1 MGFPGMSYFGKKK
14 AIEALPQGNAAVPVE
29 PPSSFASIE
38 DASVTKDALVKVP
51 VQPQGTEAA
60 TPTSNPVT
68 LDSVL
73 LAVQNLQDEV
83 RTQRMSFDMVMKGQ
97 ERFNKRTEDEHN
109 HFAARFD
116 ILEHSLTNLQVQH
129 ADVAADLKRTQ
140 DSLAQLE
147 AEYACAS
154 WTKREHMDE
163 QQLEH
168 DLIGF
173 LDTNKL
179 ALIL

>member
-1 MGFPGMSYFGKKK
+1 MGFPGMSHFGKKK
-14 AIEALPQGNAAVPVE
+14 AIEALPQGMTAAPVG

-38 DASVTKDALVKVP
+38 DASVTKDALVEVP

-60 TPTSNPVT
+60 APTSAPVT

-97 ERFNKRTEDEHN
+97 ERFNKRTEDEHK

-129 ADVAADLKRTQ
+129 ADVAAEVTATKDR
-140 DSLAQLE
+140 LAQLE
-147 AEYACAS
+147 TDQAS
-154 WTKREHMDE
+154 C
-163 QQLEH
+163 
-168 DLIGF
+168 
-173 LDTNKL
+173 
-179 ALIL
+179 